1 MEQLTP
7 LGVEPGEQ
15 DSAVKSLV
23 ALKNELAEE
32 KLAQEKAQTDTDTL
46 SRAVEELKKIAD
58 QLSARV
64 PPLEDQVKHL
74 DNKILDLLNELQ
86 ARELCLERTT
96 IANDD
101 FKSQNT

>member
-32 KLAQEKAQTDTDTL
+32 KLAQEKAQTDADTL
-46 SRAVEELKKIAD
+46 SRAIEE
-58 QLSARV
+58 
-64 PPLEDQVKHL
+64 
-74 DNKILDLLNELQ
+74 NN
-86 ARELCLERTT
+86 
-96 IANDD
+96 
-101 FKSQNT
+101 